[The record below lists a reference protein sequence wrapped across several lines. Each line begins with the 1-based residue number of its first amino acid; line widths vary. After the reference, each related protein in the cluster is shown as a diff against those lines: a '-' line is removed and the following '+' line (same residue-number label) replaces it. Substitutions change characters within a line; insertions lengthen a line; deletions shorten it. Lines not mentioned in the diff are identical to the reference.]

1 MSEEMFPVND
11 AQLEQVVYDV
21 LQEDDELEGTPNQ
34 RLQLLIP
41 RRLVY
46 GEVDDQQHHP
56 LLDDGNDNLIA
67 EAAADVENN
76 ESEES
81 TVVTTS
87 CILEN
92 RVRFTKFHNEQ
103 EAYFGLRRCLNA
115 KEEGEYK
122 MKINIENIPMKE
134 IDVAVAKRDS

>member
-87 CILEN
+87 FILEN
-92 RVRFTKFHNEQ
+92 RVRFTKANIIFLFDKNKYIFSFTEKLI
-103 EAYFGLRRCLNA
+103 GLSFNFSFI
-115 KEEGEYK
+115 
-122 MKINIENIPMKE
+122 MN
-134 IDVAVAKRDS
+134 KRLILDLGVV